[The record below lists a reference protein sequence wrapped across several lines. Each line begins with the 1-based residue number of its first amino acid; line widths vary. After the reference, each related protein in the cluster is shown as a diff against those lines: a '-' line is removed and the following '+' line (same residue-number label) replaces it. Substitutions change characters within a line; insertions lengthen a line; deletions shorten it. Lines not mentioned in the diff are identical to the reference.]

1 MYIHTPSKEG
11 NYTCTRS
18 VPQHDVT
25 VCEAHVKE
33 AQWREEEHQKGVNV
47 EDSDVLPVF
56 SVV

>member
-1 MYIHTPSKEG
+1 MDAHTLLKEG
-11 NYTCTRS
+11 SYACTRS

-33 AQWREEEHQKGVNV
+33 AQWRDEEHQKGVNV